1 MIVINGLL
9 EKLMNQ
15 INKYR
20 NKSVIGLHLILP
32 LLVILFCYSCNNN
45 RQAIKPEY
53 RELAESVYASITV
66 QPDSLYQV
74 YAIVSG
80 ILDKNFVEE
89 GDVVAEGQPLIQ
101 VINNTPKLNT
111 QNAKLQ
117 LELAQENYNGR
128 AAVLKSIE
136 DEIVSATL
144 KYKND
149 SVNYFRQKN
158 LWSQQIGSKADYD
171 TKKLNY
177 QLSKNNLQL
186 IRSRYQRTEN
196 ELLTALKQAKNNLQT
211 TQITNKDFTISS
223 KINGKVYALYKEPG
237 EIVNTMEP
245 LAALGSKDRFIIEML
260 VDEVDIVKISVNQS
274 VIITLDAYGD
284 NVFKGK
290 VSRIL
295 PKKDEQNQ
303 TFTVEALF
311 ENQPNTLY
319 PGLSGEANIIIA
331 KKDSVLTLPIS
342 YVKENQVE
350 TENGLQS
357 VEVGMQNM
365 EYVEIISGIN
375 ADTKIYKL
383 NAQ

>member
-1 MIVINGLL
+1 
-9 EKLMNQ
+9 MNL
-15 INKYR
+15 INKCRY
-20 NKSVIGLHLILP
+20 KSVIGSRLALLTIILT
-32 LLVILFCYSCNNN
+32 FSYSCNQN
-45 RQAIKPEY
+45 RKTVQPEY
-53 RELAESVYASITV
+53 RELTESVYASVTV

-80 ILDKNFVEE
+80 ILDKNLVEE
-89 GDVVAEGQPLIQ
+89 GDTVVKEQNIIQ
-101 VINNTPKLNT
+101 VINNAPKLNA

-149 SVNYFRQKN
+149 SITYFRQSN
-158 LWSQQIGSKADYD
+158 LWNQQIGSKAEYD
-171 TKKLNY
+171 AKKLNY

-186 IRSRYQRTEN
+186 IKSRYHRTES
-196 ELLTALKQAKNNLQT
+196 ELLTALKQSKNNFET
-211 TQITNKDFTISS
+211 TQIASKDFTVSS

-245 LAALGSKDRFIIEML
+245 LAALGSKDRFVIEML
-260 VDEVDIVKISVNQS
+260 VDEVDIVKVKTNQL
-274 VIITLDAYGD
+274 VIVTLDAYD
-284 NVFKGK
+284 ANVFRGK

-303 TFTVEALF
+303 TFTVEAF
-311 ENQPNTLY
+311 FNDQPATLY

-342 YVKENQVE
+342 YVRENYVE
-350 TENGLQS
+350 TENGLQK
-357 VEVGMQNM
+357 VEIGLQNM

-375 ADTKIYKL
+375 ADTKVYKPDEL
-383 NAQ
+383 

>member
-32 LLVILFCYSCNNN
+32 LLLILFCYSCNNN

-80 ILDKNFVEE
+80 ILDKNFIAE
-89 GDVVAEGQPLIQ
+89 GDVVAEEQPIIQ

-149 SVNYFRQKN
+149 SVTYFRQKN

-350 TENGLQS
+350 TENGLQN

-375 ADTKIYKL
+375 ADTKVYKL

>member
-15 INKYR
+15 ISKYR

-53 RELAESVYASITV
+53 RELAESVYASVTV

-89 GDVVAEGQPLIQ
+89 GDVVAEGQPIIQ

-128 AAVLKSIE
+128 ASVLKSIE

-149 SVNYFRQKN
+149 SVTYFRQKN

-245 LAALGSKDRFIIEML
+245 LAALASKDRFIIEML

-342 YVKENQVE
+342 YVKESQVE
-350 TENGLQS
+350 TKNGLQN
-357 VEVGMQNM
+357 VEIGMQNM

-375 ADTKIYKL
+375 ADAKVYKL

>member
-1 MIVINGLL
+1 
-9 EKLMNQ
+9 MNL
-15 INKYR
+15 INKCRY
-20 NKSVIGLHLILP
+20 KSVIGSHLALLTIILT
-32 LLVILFCYSCNNN
+32 FSYSCNQN
-45 RQAIKPEY
+45 RKTIQPKY
-53 RELAESVYASITV
+53 RELTESVYASVTV

-80 ILDKNFVEE
+80 ILDKNLVEE
-89 GDVVAEGQPLIQ
+89 GDTVVKEQNIIQ
-101 VINNTPKLNT
+101 VINNAPKLNA

-149 SVNYFRQKN
+149 SITYFRQSN
-158 LWSQQIGSKADYD
+158 LWNQQIGSKAEYD
-171 TKKLNY
+171 AKKLNY

-186 IRSRYQRTEN
+186 IKSRYHRTES
-196 ELLTALKQAKNNLQT
+196 ELLTALKQSKNNFET
-211 TQITNKDFTISS
+211 TQIASKDFTVSS

-245 LAALGSKDRFIIEML
+245 LAALGSKDRFVIEML
-260 VDEVDIVKISVNQS
+260 VDEVDIVKVKTNQL
-274 VIITLDAYGD
+274 VIVTLDAYGA

-295 PKKDEQNQ
+295 PKKDEHNQ
-303 TFTVEALF
+303 TFTVEAF
-311 ENQPNTLY
+311 FNDQPATLY

-342 YVKENQVE
+342 YVRENYVE
-350 TENGLQS
+350 TENGLQK
-357 VEVGMQNM
+357 VEVGLQNM
-365 EYVEIISGIN
+365 EFVEIISGIN
-375 ADTKIYKL
+375 ADTKVYKPDEL
-383 NAQ
+383 